1 MPSDSLVKHY
11 VIAKLWILS
20 LEARLRAGGRIQ
32 LLRTGLSNNI
42 AFMSYVDGK
51 LNKKK
56 RRQSLKILNLEGV
69 FAFKMQNLLNG
80 EWQSFSSDF
89 SSLFSSTI
97 T

>member
-1 MPSDSLVKHY
+1 MPSDSLVKRY

-32 LLRTGLSNNI
+32 LLRTGLSNNV

-56 RRQSLKILNLEGV
+56 KKTKFENSEFRGGFCI
-69 FAFKMQNLLNG
+69 QNAKLI
-80 EWQSFSSDF
+80 EW
-89 SSLFSSTI
+89 
-97 T
+97 

>member
-1 MPSDSLVKHY
+1 MPSDSLVKRC
-11 VIAKLWILS
+11 IAKLWILS
-20 LEARLRAGGRIQ
+20 LEARLRAGGRVQ
-32 LLRTGLSNNI
+32 LLRTGLLNNI

-51 LNKKK
+51 LNKK
-56 RRQSLKILNLEGV
+56 SLKILNSEGV
-69 FAFKMQNLLNG
+69 FALKMQKLLNG